1 MLMNDFTIL
10 YVEDNTLTQNIVKSV
25 LRRYFKEI
33 FVASDGVEGI
43 KLYQEKT
50 PDIVLTDISMPN
62 MNGLEMSREIKRYN
76 PNQRIALFTGYNEI
90 EYLKK
95 AINMGIDKYILKP
108 LESKQMFEALED
120 IVNSLNEE
128 REQKSY
134 KKSLEF
140 ASQHDELTGLANRGL
155 FFSHLEKLI
164 HRSVRED
171 RSVALLAID
180 LNKFKPIN
188 DTYGHEAGDV
198 VLKKVSENLRKSIRK
213 GDIVARFGGDEFA
226 VAIGFLKEHNHILS
240 FLKRLEENFLEPVLY
255 VDDDGI
261 EHTISISFSIGITF
275 HFPQSN
281 PITADALFRQ
291 ADKAMY
297 SAKELKKTYSFFDA
311 DEESKFKIK
320 AQKSREI
327 KSAIDRGEFILYY
340 QPVIDIKSSEIV
352 AFESLIRWK
361 HPQSGLLTP
370 DNFLPYILDNSEI
383 ICYLGRWVID
393 SVFSQYEKWLL
404 DGYDFLISINISS
417 NEFES
422 SDFVS
427 MLKILLKQHPSV
439 RPDRIVFEIVENI
452 AMKDINLDESEL
464 EEVKK
469 LGFRIALDNFGTGFS
484 TLASIKKFRVDS
496 IKIDKSFVMS
506 MLKDEGDHSIVDA
519 SIQLAKAFGYL
530 VIAEGVESRE
540 HLPALLELGCDRAQG
555 YGIARPMP
563 SDEVEEFYDEYHGEW
578 SLVHE

>member
-1 MLMNDFTIL
+1 MNDFTIL

-25 LRRYFKEI
+25 LKRYFKEI

-50 PDIVLTDISMPN
+50 PDIVLTDISMPR
-62 MNGLEMSREIKRYN
+62 MNGLDMSREIKRYN
-76 PNQRIALFTGYNEI
+76 PNQKIALFTGYNEI

-120 IVNSLNEE
+120 IVNSLKQE

-134 KKSLEF
+134 KKNLEF

-155 FFSHLEKLI
+155 FFNLLEKLI
-164 HRSVRED
+164 HRSGRED
-171 RSVALLAID
+171 RAVALLAID

-188 DTYGHEAGDV
+188 DTYGHEAGDI
-198 VLKKVSENLRKSIRK
+198 VLQQVSENLLKSIRK

-226 VAIGFLKEHNHILS
+226 VAIGFLKEHNHILN
-240 FLKRLEENFLEPVLY
+240 FLKRVEENFSAPVLY
-255 VDDDGI
+255 VDEDGI
-261 EHTISISFSIGITF
+261 EHNIPISFSIGITF
-275 HFPQSN
+275 HFPESN
-281 PITADALFRQ
+281 PITPEALLRQ
-291 ADKAMY
+291 ADRAMY
-297 SAKELKKTYSFFDA
+297 TAKESKKLYSFFDA
-311 DEESKFKIK
+311 EEESKFKIK
-320 AQKSREI
+320 AKKSREI
-327 KSAIDRGEFILYY
+327 IRAIDRGEFLLYY
-340 QPVIDIKSSEIV
+340 QPLIDIKSSEIV
-352 AFESLIRWK
+352 AFESLIRWN

-383 ICYLGRWVID
+383 ICHLGRWIVD
-393 SVFSQYEKWLL
+393 SVFSQYEKWLSH
-404 DGYDFLISINISS
+404 GYDFRLSINISS

-422 SDFVS
+422 SNFVS
-427 MLKILLKQHPSV
+427 MLKTLLKQYPSV
-439 RPDRIVFEIVENI
+439 RPERIVFEIVENI
-452 AMKDINLDESEL
+452 ANKDINLDDSAL

-484 TLASIKKFRVDS
+484 TLASIKRFRVDC

-506 MLKDEGDHSIVDA
+506 MLKNEGDHSIVDA

-530 VIAEGVESRE
+530 VIAEGVESRA

-563 SDEVEEFYDEYHGEW
+563 SYEVEDFYDEYHGAW
-578 SLVHE
+578 GLVH

>member
-1 MLMNDFTIL
+1 
-10 YVEDNTLTQNIVKSV
+10 
-25 LRRYFKEI
+25 
-33 FVASDGVEGI
+33 
-43 KLYQEKT
+43 
-50 PDIVLTDISMPN
+50 MPN
-62 MNGLEMSREIKRYN
+62 MNGLDMSREIKRYN

-120 IVNSLNEE
+120 IVNSLKQE

-134 KKSLEF
+134 KKNLEF

-155 FFSHLEKLI
+155 FFSLLEKLI

-188 DTYGHEAGDV
+188 DTYGHEAGDI
-198 VLKKVSENLRKSIRK
+198 VLKQVSTNLLKSIRK

-226 VAIGFLKEHNHILS
+226 VAIGFLKEHNHILN
-240 FLKRLEENFLEPVLY
+240 FLRRVEENFLEPVIY
-255 VDDDGI
+255 IDEDGI
-261 EHTISISFSIGITF
+261 EHTIPVGFSIGITF
-275 HFPQSN
+275 HFPESN
-281 PITADALFRQ
+281 PITPEALLRQ
-291 ADKAMY
+291 ADRAMY
-297 SAKELKKTYSFFDA
+297 SAKKSKRLYSFFDA

-320 AQKSREI
+320 AKKSREI
-327 KSAIDRGEFILYY
+327 KRAIDRGEFLLYY
-340 QPVIDIKSSEIV
+340 QPVIDIKSSNIV

-361 HPQSGLLTP
+361 PPHSAILTP
-370 DNFLPYILDNSEI
+370 ESFLPYILDNPEI

-393 SVFSQYEKWLL
+393 SVFSQYEKWLSN
-404 DGYDFLISINISS
+404 GYDFRLSINISS

-422 SDFVS
+422 NNFVY
-427 MLKILLKQHPSV
+427 MLKRLLEKHPSV
-439 RPDRIVFEIVENI
+439 KPNKIVFEIVENI
-452 AMKDINLDESEL
+452 ANKDIHLDESAL
-464 EEVKK
+464 KEVKK

-506 MLKDEGDHSIVDA
+506 MLKDEEDHSIVNA

-540 HLPALLELGCDRAQG
+540 HLPALLKLGCDRAQG

-563 SDEVEEFYDEYHGEW
+563 SSEIETFYNEYHGAW
-578 SLVHE
+578 SLAQY

>member
-1 MLMNDFTIL
+1 MNDFTIL

-25 LRRYFKEI
+25 LKKYFKEI
-33 FVASDGVEGI
+33 FVASDGIEGI

-50 PDIVLTDISMPN
+50 PDIVLSDISMPN
-62 MNGLEMSREIKRYN
+62 MNGLEMCREIKRYN

-108 LESKQMFEALED
+108 LESKQMFEALDD
-120 IVNSLNEE
+120 IVNSLKQE

-134 KKSLEF
+134 KKNLEF

-155 FFSHLEKLI
+155 FFTLLERLI
-164 HRSVRED
+164 HRSVREE

-188 DTYGHEAGDV
+188 DTYGHEAGDI
-198 VLKKVSENLRKSIRK
+198 VLQQVSKNLLKSIRK

-226 VAIGFLKEHNHILS
+226 VAIGFLKEHNHILN
-240 FLKRLEENFLEPVLY
+240 FLKRVEENFLEPVLY
-255 VDDDGI
+255 IDDDGI
-261 EHTISISFSIGITF
+261 EHTIPISFSIGITF
-275 HFPQSN
+275 HFPESN
-281 PITADALFRQ
+281 PITPDALFRQ
-291 ADKAMY
+291 ADRAMY
-297 SAKELKKTYSFFDA
+297 SAKESKKTYSFFDA

-327 KSAIDRGEFILYY
+327 KRAIDRGEFILYY
-340 QPVIDIKSSEIV
+340 QPVIDIKSSNIV
-352 AFESLIRWK
+352 AFESLIRWN

-383 ICYLGRWVID
+383 ICHLGRWVV
-393 SVFSQYEKWLL
+393 STVFAQYERWLS
-404 DGYDFLISINISS
+404 DGYDFLLSINISS

-422 SDFVS
+422 ADFVS
-427 MLKILLKQHPSV
+427 MLKTLLKQHPSV
-439 RPDRIVFEIVENI
+439 RPERIVFEIVEHI
-452 AMKDINLDESEL
+452 AIKDINLDESAL

-519 SIQLAKAFGYL
+519 SIQLAKAFGYI

-540 HLPALLELGCDRAQG
+540 HLPALLKLGCDRAQG

-563 SDEVEEFYDEYHGEW
+563 SDKVEAFYDEYHGAW
-578 SLVHE
+578 SLVYE

>member
-1 MLMNDFTIL
+1 MNDFTIL

-25 LRRYFKEI
+25 LKKYFKEI

-62 MNGLEMSREIKRYN
+62 MNGLDMSREIKRYN
-76 PNQRIALFTGYNEI
+76 PNQKIALFTGYNEM

-108 LESKQMFEALED
+108 LESKQMFEALDD
-120 IVNSLNEE
+120 IVNSLKKE

-134 KKSLEF
+134 KKNLEF

-155 FFSHLEKLI
+155 FFNLLEKLI

-198 VLKKVSENLRKSIRK
+198 VLKQVSVNLQKSIRK

-226 VAIGFLKEHNHILS
+226 VAIGFLEEHNHIL
-240 FLKRLEENFLEPVLY
+240 NFLRRVEKNFSDPVLY
-255 VDDDGI
+255 IDDDGI
-261 EHTISISFSIGITF
+261 EHQIPISFSIGITF
-275 HFPQSN
+275 HFSESN
-281 PITADALFRQ
+281 PITPEALLRQ
-291 ADKAMY
+291 ADRAMY
-297 SAKELKKTYSFFDA
+297 TAKESKKLYSFFDA

-320 AQKSREI
+320 AKKIREI
-327 KSAIDRGEFILYY
+327 KSAIDRGEFLLYY
-340 QPVIDIKSSEIV
+340 QPVIDIKSSKIV
-352 AFESLIRWK
+352 AFESLIRWN
-361 HPQSGLLTP
+361 HPNSGLLTP
-370 DNFLPYILDNSEI
+370 ESFLPYILDNSEI
-383 ICYLGRWVID
+383 ICHLGRWIVS
-393 SVFSQYEKWLL
+393 SVFSQYEKWLSNS
-404 DGYDFLISINISS
+404 YDFLLSINISS

-422 SDFVS
+422 RNFVS
-427 MLKILLKQHPSV
+427 MLKRLLEEHPYV
-439 RPDRIVFEIVENI
+439 RPERIVFEIVENI
-452 AMKDINLDESEL
+452 AMKDINLDESAL

-496 IKIDKSFVMS
+496 IKIDKSFVMR

-519 SIQLAKAFGYL
+519 SIQLAKAFGYI

-540 HLPALLELGCDRAQG
+540 HLPALLKLGCDSAQG

-563 SDEVEEFYDEYHGEW
+563 SNEVEVFYKNYYQ
-578 SLVHE
+578 SL

>member
-1 MLMNDFTIL
+1 MNDFTIL

-25 LRRYFKEI
+25 LKRYFKEI
-33 FVASDGVEGI
+33 FVANDGIEGI

-120 IVNSLNEE
+120 IVKSLKQE

-134 KKSLEF
+134 KKNLEF

-155 FFSHLEKLI
+155 FFTLLEKLI

-188 DTYGHEAGDV
+188 DTYGHDAGDI
-198 VLKKVSENLRKSIRK
+198 VLKQVSQNLQKSLRRD
-213 GDIVARFGGDEFA
+213 DIVARFGGDEFA
-226 VAIGFLKEHNHILS
+226 VAIGFLKEHNHIIN
-240 FLKRLEENFLEPVLY
+240 FLRRVEENFLEPVLY
-255 VDDDGI
+255 VDEDGL
-261 EHTISISFSIGITF
+261 EHSIPVSFSIGITF
-275 HFPQSN
+275 HFPESN
-281 PITADALFRQ
+281 PITPEALLRQ
-291 ADKAMY
+291 ADRAMY
-297 SAKELKKTYSFFDA
+297 SAKKSKRLYSFFDA
-311 DEESKFKIK
+311 EEESKFKIK
-320 AQKSREI
+320 AKKSQEI
-327 KSAIDRGEFILYY
+327 KQAIDRGEFLLYY
-340 QPVIDIKSSEIV
+340 QPVIDIKSSNIV
-352 AFESLIRWK
+352 AFESLIRWN

-370 DNFLPYILDNSEI
+370 DNFLPYILDNPQI
-383 ICYLGRWVID
+383 ICYLGRWVVD
-393 SVFSQYEKWLL
+393 TVFTQYEKWLS
-404 DGYDFLISINISS
+404 DDYDFLISINISS

-422 SDFVS
+422 NDFVS
-427 MLKILLKQHPSV
+427 MLKALLREHPSV
-439 RPDRIVFEIVENI
+439 KPKKIVFEIVENI
-452 AMKDINLDESEL
+452 ANKDINLDESAL
-464 EEVKK
+464 AEVKK
-469 LGFRIALDNFGTGFS
+469 LGFRISLDNFGTGFS

-506 MLKDEGDHSIVDA
+506 MLQDSEDHSIVNA

-563 SDEVEEFYDEYHGEW
+563 SSEVKSFYDEHQGAC
-578 SLVHE
+578 V